1 MALRSG
7 TRLGPYEIEAP
18 LGAGGMGEVYR
29 ARDTRLDRTVAVKML
44 PARVSKDPRLQ
55 RRFEREA
62 RALAGLSHP
71 RICTLHDVGN
81 EDGVQFL
88 VMELLEG
95 ETLAERLER
104 GALPLDQVL
113 EAGIGI
119 ADALD
124 AAHRR
129 GVVHRDVKPG
139 NVMLMRSGVKL
150 LDFGLARDT
159 AVVAA
164 STPTEMSAT
173 ATRHAAITAEGTIVG
188 TLHYMA
194 PEQLEGR
201 EADARSDLFSL
212 GVMLYEMLTGTRPFK
227 GNSKAGLIAAVLTGE
242 PAPIV
247 ARRAEV
253 PASLSRVVH
262 RCLAKDPDDR
272 WQSARDVMLELAWIA
287 NAGALDDSPEPT
299 VKRGRVREWIAWGLA
314 LASLVAVLALLV
326 DRPQSVVQEPNVS
339 RLSVALPDGAKRPF
353 GSLSPDGR
361 TLAISLSYEGQHQIW
376 LRPLDSLS
384 SRPVPGTENGLYP
397 FWSRD
402 GRYIGFFAAGKL
414 KKVDARGGPPQ
425 VLCNAPGPFSLGSWS
440 SDGTI
445 VFNVLEAPGHQGVY
459 RVSDAGGTPTKL
471 TIRDESDH
479 EIEGAWPEFLPDD
492 RHFLL
497 FGRTIDG
504 EKPGEPSLFAVA
516 LETGRA
522 SVLLSL
528 ISERGSRAMYAAPG
542 YLVYTRDGALVAQVF
557 DPDKRVVAGEPVT
570 IVEQVEGF
578 GPLGLDNFSVA
589 GDVLSYQSE
598 STHAELLWK
607 DRNGRTVGRVGSP
620 GAYADVA
627 LAPDGRKLATS
638 MYDLRTGQ
646 ADIWIFDLER
656 DVPTRFTS
664 PVEDDM
670 VALWSPDGRRI
681 VFASARAAPPFLHIK
696 DVAGGDA
703 EALLPSHGTLQ
714 SPDDWSPDG
723 RYLLYSDRNPDT
735 GWDLWLL
742 PLDGQADPIPFL
754 RTPFSEFSASI
765 SPDGTWVAYASDESG
780 RPEVYVTTFPE
791 PGEKHRIS
799 TDGGYLP
806 EWRGDSNELF
816 YLALDN
822 RLMAVPVGWDAGFEP
837 KTPTPLF
844 SVEPYKNAFLPYDVR
859 PDGERFIVISALP
872 GEATTPTV
880 VTGWQEAVSR

>member
-1 MALRSG
+1 MTLSSG

-44 PARVSKDPRLQ
+44 PARVSKEPRLQ

-95 ETLAERLER
+95 ETLAARLER

-113 EAGIGI
+113 ETGIGI

-139 NVMLMRSGVKL
+139 NVMLTRSGVKL

-164 STPTEMSAT
+164 PTPTESSET

-212 GVMLYEMLTGTRPFK
+212 GVLLYEMLTGTRPFK
-227 GNSKAGLIAAVLTGE
+227 AGSQAGLIAAVLSGE
-242 PAPIV
+242 AAPIA
-247 ARRAEV
+247 ARRPQAS
-253 PASLSRVVH
+253 ASLCRVVH
-262 RCLAKDPDDR
+262 RCLAKDPDNR

-287 NAGALDDSPEPT
+287 DAGARGDGPEPA
-299 VKRGRVREWIAWGLA
+299 VKRGRVREWIAWGLL
-314 LASLVAVLALLV
+314 LAALVAVLTLLV
-326 DRPQSVVQEPNVS
+326 DRPQPVAREPNVK
-339 RLSVALPDGAKRPF
+339 RLSVALPDGASSPF

-361 TLAISLSYEGQHQIW
+361 TLALSFSSQGQRQIW

-384 SRPVPGTENGLYP
+384 SRAVAGTEAGLYP

-402 GRYIGFFAAGKL
+402 GRYIGFFADGKL
-414 KKVDARGGPPQ
+414 KKVDTRGGPPQ

-440 SDGTI
+440 GDGTI
-445 VFNVLEAPGHQGVY
+445 LFNVLEAPGHEGVY

-497 FGRTIDG
+497 LGRTIDG
-504 EKPGEPSLFAVA
+504 EKPGDPSLYGVA

-522 SVLLSL
+522 SVLISL
-528 ISERGSRAMYAAPG
+528 ISERGSRAVYAAPG

-557 DPDKRVVAGEPVT
+557 DPDKRVVSGEPVT

-578 GPLGLDNFSVA
+578 GPVGLDNFSVA
-589 GDVLSYQSE
+589 GDVLAYQSQ
-598 STHAELLWK
+598 STRAELLWK

-620 GAYADVA
+620 GAYATVT
-627 LAPDGRKLATS
+627 LAPDGRKLAAS
-638 MYDLRTGQ
+638 MYDMRTGL

-664 PVEDDM
+664 PVGDDM

-681 VFASARAAPPFLHIK
+681 VFASARQAPPFLHIK
-696 DVAGGDA
+696 DVTGGV
-703 EALLPSHGTLQ
+703 EEVLLPSHGTLQ

-723 RYLLYSDRNPDT
+723 RYLLYSDRDPET
-735 GWDLWLL
+735 GWDLWIL
-742 PLDGQADPIPFL
+742 PLAGRADPIPFL
-754 RTPFSEFSASI
+754 RTPFSELNASF
-765 SPDGTWVAYASDESG
+765 SPDGTWVAYASNESG
-780 RPEVYVTTFPE
+780 RPEVYVTTFPV

-799 TDGGYLP
+799 TGGGYLP
-806 EWRGDSNELF
+806 EWRGDGNELF
-816 YLALDN
+816 YFAPDN
-822 RLMAVPVGWDAGFEP
+822 RIMAVPVGRDAGFEP

-844 SVEPYKNAFLPYDVR
+844 SIEPHMNAFVPYDVL
-859 PDGERFIVISALP
+859 PDGERFIVISALA

-880 VTGWQEAVSR
+880 VTGWQESVPR